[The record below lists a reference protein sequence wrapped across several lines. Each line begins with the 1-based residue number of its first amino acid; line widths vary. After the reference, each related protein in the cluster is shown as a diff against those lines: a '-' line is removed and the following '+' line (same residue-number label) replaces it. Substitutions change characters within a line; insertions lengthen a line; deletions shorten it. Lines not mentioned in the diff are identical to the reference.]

1 MEENVANY
9 YSQKRKKKKIN
20 KIKITFTILIIL
32 GMIVLGKQQILKS
45 NSSYIDN
52 SIKDIKETKDNINNE
67 QTISVVI
74 GKQNEET
81 TETNQANNSTITNNT
96 NNKSNVN
103 NIEQKEKWKTVGN
116 DYFKDAVFIGDS
128 RTEGFILNNGLT
140 AKITSYTH
148 KGLTVD
154 TIFTDKV
161 IHKNG
166 KKLTIIEALKETNF
180 AKVYIMLGI
189 NETGWVYSDLFISK
203 YVKIID
209 EIKKINP
216 KCTIY
221 IESIIPVT
229 EQVSNEH
236 RYLKNSKI
244 KKYNSL
250 IKKMAGEK
258 NVYYLN
264 VQEAVI
270 NLNGNLP
277 EDAAIDGIHLNK
289 KYCEKWF
296 QYLKNHTR

>member
-81 TETNQANNSTITNNT
+81 TETNQANNSTITSNT

-166 KKLTIIEALKETNF
+166 KKLRN
-180 AKVYIMLGI
+180 
-189 NETGWVYSDLFISK
+189 
-203 YVKIID
+203 
-209 EIKKINP
+209 
-216 KCTIY
+216 
-221 IESIIPVT
+221 
-229 EQVSNEH
+229 
-236 RYLKNSKI
+236 R
-244 KKYNSL
+244 
-250 IKKMAGEK
+250 
-258 NVYYLN
+258 
-264 VQEAVI
+264 
-270 NLNGNLP
+270 
-277 EDAAIDGIHLNK
+277 
-289 KYCEKWF
+289 
-296 QYLKNHTR
+296 